1 MTHVG
6 AQLEMLKEQD
16 MTEHFGSSLSQGDW
30 KST

>member
-6 AQLEMLKEQD
+6 AHLEMLKEQD
-16 MTEHFGSSLSQGDW
+16 MTEHFGSSLSHGDE